1 MDTTTTIP
9 TNRTITIPRVEEI
22 MMGIREEGREEEE
35 EEEME
40 AVEVAMGETVTT
52 GPQGSREVSRVGTPS
67 PNLTSHMTA
76 PTTIL
81 TPTSSCI
88 ILNLTLTPTLIPFL
102 IILVQTCTSLII
114 NMEEDGTA
122 DNDAEASEGS
132 SSDN

>member
-1 MDTTTTIP
+1 MDTTTKIP

-22 MMGIREEGREEEE
+22 MMGTREEGREEEE

-52 GPQGSREVSRVGTPS
+52 GPQGSREVSRVG

-88 ILNLTLTPTLIPFL
+88 ILNLTLTPTLIIPFL
-102 IILVQTCTSLII
+102 IILVQICTSLII
-114 NMEEDGTA
+114 NMEEDGTT